1 MSRGRRGRGR
11 RRGPSGFTP
20 PGLRELCNIALPMR
34 GGERRRFFN
43 GLCDRLVV
51 MAGVAAAV
59 VGYGAGGLLGAL
71 VGMAVGLAGAARAM
85 VRGRFRRG

>member
-1 MSRGRRGRGR
+1 MSRGRRGRNR

-20 PGLRELCNIALPMR
+20 PGLRELCNVALPMR
-34 GGERRRFFN
+34 GGDKRRFFN
-43 GLCDRLVV
+43 KLSDRFVV

-59 VGYGAGGLLGAL
+59 VGYGAGGLPGAV
-71 VGMAVGLAGAARAM
+71 VGLAVGLARAARAM